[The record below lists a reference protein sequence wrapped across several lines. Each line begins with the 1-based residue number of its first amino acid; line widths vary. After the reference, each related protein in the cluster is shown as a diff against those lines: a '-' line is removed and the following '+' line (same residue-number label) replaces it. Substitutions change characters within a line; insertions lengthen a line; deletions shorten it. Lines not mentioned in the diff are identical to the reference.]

1 MILIPP
7 VVIVTVTVVRLTMS
21 GPDLLLHPGRTQR
34 SSCRN
39 DLMSAVGLC
48 LSVTIPWLKLRNY
61 SAAGAQSAD
70 YYRIS
75 ESAVEATL
83 KIGTG
88 TGTGTGTG
96 IDTGGDDDFCFFL
109 SMNDDRAQ
117 TPPFL
122 FFPFLFPLFLFP
134 TLTRTKQEEPRLV
147 ER

>member
-61 SAAGAQSAD
+61 SAAGAHSAD

-88 TGTGTGTG
+88 TGTG
-96 IDTGGDDDFCFFL
+96 IDTGGDDDFCFF
-109 SMNDDRAQ
+109 
-117 TPPFL
+117 FVH
-122 FFPFLFPLFLFP
+122 
-134 TLTRTKQEEPRLV
+134 E
-147 ER
+147 